1 MAKRVPVQERKTAP
15 VITMLPLHV
24 REQVE
29 RLAERERVS
38 LSEIARRAV
47 TSYVE
52 QQAGA
57 KQ

>member
-1 MAKRVPVQERKTAP
+1 MAKKVAVEDRKTAP
-15 VITMLPLHV
+15 VITMLPLRV

-47 TSYVE
+47 TRYVE

-57 KQ
+57 KP

>member
-1 MAKRVPVQERKTAP
+1 MAKRIAVQERKTAP

-29 RLAERERVS
+29 RLAEKEHVS

-47 TSYVE
+47 LEFVARS
-52 QQAGA
+52 GA
-57 KQ
+57 

>member
-29 RLAERERVS
+29 RIAERERVS

-47 TSYVE
+47 LRYVD
-52 QQAGA
+52 QQTGA
-57 KQ
+57 QP